1 VQNEAIAHE
10 ITARFYAARGLQT
23 VVRACL
29 QNARNLYSQWGALG
43 KVKHLEQSFPS
54 LRESRRLAGPLLEQ
68 VDVQALASASQAVS
82 SELDLPKL
90 VETLLVIALKDAGAQ
105 RGVLLLLRDQ
115 DPQIEAEALTGP
127 DSVIVNFRQAP
138 PTPIELPDSILRYV
152 IRTQESIILDDAS
165 APNQFSPDEYI
176 RKSQARSV
184 LCFPL
189 IKQASLKGILYL
201 ENNLASHVFTP
212 ERISVLKVLVSQAS
226 ISLDHARLV
235 AELTKEIT
243 ERKRAEKEL
252 RESEASL
259 REAQTELAHVTR
271 VTTMG
276 ELAAS
281 IAHEVNQPLAG
292 IVTNGNATLRWLAGP
307 SPNLDEAREA
317 IQRIIRDGSRAGQV
331 VARIRALSQKTRAA
345 RELLDINEAIEEI
358 VVLTGGE
365 LQRNQVVLQM
375 DLAVDLPLVVG
386 DRVQLQQV
394 VMNLILNGVEAM
406 RTVAEDERN
415 LLISTE
421 RGGGDEVRVALQ
433 DSGIGLDA
441 KTQEQIFDAFYTT
454 KPGGLGM
461 GLAISRSIVENHGGR
476 LWAAPNKGSGSTF
489 RFTLHR

>member
-1 VQNEAIAHE
+1 
-10 ITARFYAARGLQT
+10 
-23 VVRACL
+23 
-29 QNARNLYSQWGALG
+29 
-43 KVKHLEQSFPS
+43 
-54 LRESRRLAGPLLEQ
+54 LLEQ
-68 VDVQALASASQAVS
+68 VDAQALASASQAVS

-90 VETLLVIALKDAGAQ
+90 VETLLVIALKDAGAE

-115 DPQIEAEALTGP
+115 EPQIEAEALTGP
-127 DSVIVNFRQAP
+127 DAVSVNFRQAP
-138 PTPIELPDSILRYV
+138 PTPMDIPDSILRYV

-176 RKSQARSV
+176 RKRQARSV

-292 IVTNGNATLRWLAGP
+292 IVTNGNASLRWLSNP
-307 SPNLDEAREA
+307 VPNLDEAREA
-317 IQRIIRDGSRAGQV
+317 IQRIIRDGSRAAQV

-345 RELLDINEAIEEI
+345 RESVNINEAIEEI
-358 VVLTGGE
+358 VVLIGAE
-365 LQRNQVVLQM
+365 LQRDRVVLRM
-375 DLAVDLPLVVG
+375 DLAADLPSVLG

-406 RTVAEDERN
+406 RNVAEHERN
-415 LLISTE
+415 LLIKTE
-421 RGGGDEVRVALQ
+421 RGEGEEVRVALQ
-433 DSGIGLDA
+433 DSGIGLDPE
-441 KTQEQIFDAFYTT
+441 TREQLFDAFYTT
-454 KPGGLGM
+454 KAGGLGM

-476 LWAAPNKGSGSTF
+476 LWAAANKGPGATF
-489 RFTLHR
+489 CFTLRR